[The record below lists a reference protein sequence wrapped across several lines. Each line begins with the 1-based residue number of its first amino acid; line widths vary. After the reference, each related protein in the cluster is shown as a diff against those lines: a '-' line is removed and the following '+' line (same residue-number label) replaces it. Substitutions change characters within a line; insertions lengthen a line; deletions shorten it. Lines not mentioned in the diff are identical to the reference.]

1 MGIAAEIHAKSN
13 KIPTAVRTP
22 IAIADSAAR
31 LID

>member
-13 KIPTAVRTP
+13 KIPPAAATA
-22 IAIADSAAR
+22 IAIAQSAAC

>member
-13 KIPTAVRTP
+13 KITLEGRRG
-22 IAIADSAAR
+22 IAIAESAPC